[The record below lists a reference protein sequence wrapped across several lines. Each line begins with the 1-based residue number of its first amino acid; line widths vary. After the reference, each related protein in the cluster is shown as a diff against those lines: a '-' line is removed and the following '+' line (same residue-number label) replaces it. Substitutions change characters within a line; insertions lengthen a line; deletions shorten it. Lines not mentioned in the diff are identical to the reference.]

1 MSSEHIIVER
11 WPNPVGYANGRIGKG
26 RVLHVAGQIGWNAQM
41 QFETRDFIAQF
52 TQAIDNVITVVHA
65 AKGRATDIVD
75 MTVYVTVMAE
85 YRSRRR
91 EIGPAWKA
99 RFGTHYPTMALVGV
113 TELFEPDALVEIQAV
128 AYLAR
133 EED

>member
-41 QFETRDFIAQF
+41 QFETTDFIAQF
-52 TQAIDNVITVVHA
+52 IQAIDNVVTVVHA
-65 AKGRATDIVD
+65 AKGRATDIVE
-75 MTVYVTVMAE
+75 MTVFVTNMAE
-85 YRSRRR
+85 YRARRR
-91 EIGPAWKA
+91 EIGPPWKA
-99 RFGTHYPTMALVGV
+99 RFGAHYPTMALVGV
-113 TELFEPDALVEIQAV
+113 TELFEPQALVEIQAV